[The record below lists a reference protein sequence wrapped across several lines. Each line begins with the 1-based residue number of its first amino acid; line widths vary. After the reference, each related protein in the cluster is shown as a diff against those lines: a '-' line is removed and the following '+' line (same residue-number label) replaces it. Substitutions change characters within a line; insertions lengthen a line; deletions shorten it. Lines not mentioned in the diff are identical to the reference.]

1 MFIERA
7 KNDYGPRK
15 SLTPAPENY
24 YSSIARSARGNEVLN
39 IASLAM
45 NGSVYANPDQ
55 VKPGQRDM
63 HLEPMYI
70 DVVERSKP
78 RKKSRK
84 MKCLVAWL
92 VILTLTSLA
101 SLAFT
106 IIIFYSTSA
115 GAVKAKLGGN
125 SDSPKDDESPSLEVK
140 SSGYPLREDL
150 LDRMDQ
156 ISKNLTFL
164 QKKVANV
171 TKMPGPGG
179 PRGFTGSAGRQGPR
193 GYNGSNGTPGAPG
206 ERGDRGIQGPVGP
219 PGPPGVNGTRG
230 ERGAMGPQGLVG
242 PKGTGNFSSCTHHKK
257 ESGGANKGSH
267 NDVHVNE
274 GTKKK
279 IISAT
284 CYSNDA
290 ISYDLTSEELPS
302 GGYRYKCTCNGT
314 RNNPQAKRM
323 FCIINYWQ
331 CEL

>member
-1 MFIERA
+1 MLQITNLVKQSGNASPLKSVNMFIERA

-125 SDSPKDDESPSLEVK
+125 SDSPKDGKGV
-140 SSGYPLREDL
+140 R
-150 LDRMDQ
+150 
-156 ISKNLTFL
+156 
-164 QKKVANV
+164 NV
-171 TKMPGPGG
+171 IKE
-179 PRGFTGSAGRQGPR
+179 
-193 GYNGSNGTPGAPG
+193 
-206 ERGDRGIQGPVGP
+206 ERSRK
-219 PGPPGVNGTRG
+219 T
-230 ERGAMGPQGLVG
+230 L
-242 PKGTGNFSSCTHHKK
+242 
-257 ESGGANKGSH
+257 
-267 NDVHVNE
+267 
-274 GTKKK
+274 
-279 IISAT
+279 
-284 CYSNDA
+284 
-290 ISYDLTSEELPS
+290 
-302 GGYRYKCTCNGT
+302 YRID
-314 RNNPQAKRM
+314 M
-323 FCIINYWQ
+323 FNVY
-331 CEL
+331 